1 MASLHYAVPRVFWE
15 SFETLLRSESR
26 RYVRELADILDVNP
40 TELVKAVLPAKDTV
54 KLHIQDP
61 ADLATDTC
69 CKAYVSLADG
79 IFAARCGSPVAPHTA
94 FCGKHTHFRPTVQ
107 SRIDQSL
114 PIPKT
119 VTRLRAGPECPS
131 LWFDPQGK
139 VWDAALRPAGL
150 YNQTTGE
157 LKYAVIRG
165 DPTSPLT
172 S

>member
-15 SFETLLRSESR
+15 SFETLLRSNSR
-26 RYVRELADILDVNP
+26 QYIHELADILEVDKA
-40 TELVKAVLPAKDTV
+40 ELVKAVLPTKDTL
-54 KLHIQDP
+54 KIYIQEP
-61 ADLATDTC
+61 ADLATDNS
-69 CKAYVSLADG
+69 CKAYVSLAG
-79 IFAARCGSPVAPHTA
+79 GEFAARCACPVSPHTA

-107 SRIDQSL
+107 SRIDQEL

-131 LWFDPQGK
+131 LWFDPKGK
-139 VWDAALRPAGL
+139 VWDAALRPAGV

-165 DPTSPLT
+165 DPAHPLT